1 MRRLCLYIWVVFFLC
16 SAGSSV
22 NAQLSCQL
30 NYYDFKTLG
39 AGNQNWDID
48 TDNDRRVFIANNH
61 GLVVIENSQSELH
74 QLGEFS
80 TIRSVS
86 YINDTLYTGSF
97 EDFGFWLSSEESG
110 LTYTSLAASL
120 PDPDM
125 NNDEIWKIIEHEGV
139 IYFHSFGSIYGYDGT
154 DVFRVD
160 KQGSFMF
167 LHKAGDRVFTQQ
179 IQGSLYELRDRT
191 LIEIRGSDFLNDE
204 EVKSVIK
211 WDSTTYLIGTT
222 SGIYEFENNSF
233 TKWDPTDSAFII
245 NNNLNTMI
253 KAGTKLIIGTILNG
267 LYIFDEEFNLLD
279 QINTD
284 NRLSNNTILT
294 LQEDKFGNAWVGLDK
309 GVTYIAFDL
318 PVQSYQQKSLDIG
331 SVYAAALFE
340 NELFV
345 GTNQGVYRFKPDKYG
360 VFGDRTLIPGS
371 QGQVWFLK
379 IYDEKL
385 YAGLNEGTF
394 VINDNSLEQVSGVF
408 GGYTLKK
415 AEGKHEGKLIQSTYS
430 DLLVY
435 TKNDDTWRES
445 HTITGFSAPI
455 RFLEF
460 DHLGNLWLGHTV
472 KGLFKVQPNMQ
483 FTTIETT
490 RKIGEASG
498 LPRITNRLFKL
509 DNRIMTSYRDS
520 LFQWD
525 TINERFVL
533 YSELDPFFTER
544 GTVKQILPAGDQ
556 QYWVIKSNELLLLE
570 VHFNTTRLIHRIIP
584 EMFDFDLV
592 ENYEH
597 VVALSDSLHLICL
610 DDGFSILD
618 LSLIDEANYSLPQVD
633 INTVEYL
640 ADNTV
645 KPTGRYLPVKSN
657 EISYRTNTI
666 SLSWSSSQSA
676 GIQPY
681 FQYKL
686 EGLDSEWSSWITD
699 TSKEFIS
706 LPSGEYRFE
715 VRSIGMNGT
724 VTEPAVYSFSIK
736 KPWYLSTASFVL
748 YFFMGSSIL
757 VVIRLYRSR
766 KRWLAVSEELEV
778 KHKAMQLEREQAEK
792 EIIKLTNEKLQNEV
806 EHKSAQLASNTM
818 AMMRKNNLLTTIKNE
833 LEKQKEEL
841 GSRFADHHYRKINK
855 LIDQGI
861 EDEHEWEVFEQL
873 YDQAH
878 GDFFKRL
885 KGSYPQLTPSDLRLC
900 AYLRMNLSS
909 KEIAPLLNISVRG
922 VEERRYRLRKR
933 LNLDTNVNLNELIMT
948 F

>member
-1 MRRLCLYIWVVFFLC
+1 MSRFTLHIWVVLFLC
-16 SAGSSV
+16 SLGGSV
-22 NAQLSCQL
+22 KAQLSYQL
-30 NYYDFKTLG
+30 NYYDFKSLG

-48 TDNDRRVFIANNH
+48 TDNNRRVFIANNH
-61 GLVVIENSQSELH
+61 GLIVIDNSQSELY
-74 QLGEFS
+74 QLDEFS
-80 TIRSVS
+80 TIRSVAF
-86 YINDTLYTGSF
+86 IDDTLYTGSF
-97 EDFGFWLSSEESG
+97 EDFGFWLPSANG
-110 LTYTSLAASL
+110 KLAYTSLAVQLSN
-120 PDPDM
+120 PEM
-125 NNDEIWKIIEHEGV
+125 NNDEIWKIVEHEGV

-160 KQGSFMF
+160 KEGSFMF
-167 LHKAGDRVFTQQ
+167 LHKVGDRVFTQQ
-179 IQGSLYELRDRT
+179 IQGNLYELRNRK
-191 LIEIRGSDFLNDE
+191 LIEISGSDFLNDE

-211 WDSTTYLIGTT
+211 WDSTKYLIGTT
-222 SGIYEFENNSF
+222 SGIYEFENNQF
-233 TKWDPTDSAFII
+233 TEWNSTDSELVI
-245 NNNLNTMI
+245 NNHLNTMI
-253 KAGTKLIIGTILNG
+253 KNGTKLIIGTILNG
-267 LYIFDEEFNLLD
+267 LYVFDHEFNLLD

-284 NRLSNNTILT
+284 NRLTNNTILT
-294 LQEDKFGNAWVGLDK
+294 LEEDKFGNVWAGLDK
-309 GVTYIAFDL
+309 GITYIAFDL
-318 PVQSYQQKSLDIG
+318 PIQSYQQESLDIG
-331 SVYAAALFE
+331 SVYTAALFE
-340 NELFV
+340 EGLFV
-345 GTNQGVYRFKPDKYG
+345 GTNQGIYRFKPDEND
-360 VFGDRTLIPGS
+360 VFTDRTLIPGS

-379 IYDEKL
+379 VYDKKL

-394 VINDNSLEQVSGVF
+394 VIKGNSLEQVSGVF

-435 TKNDDTWRES
+435 EKTGDTWRES
-445 HTITGFSAPI
+445 HTISSFSAPI

-472 KGLFKVQPNMQ
+472 KGLYKVQPNMQ
-483 FTTIETT
+483 LTNIETT
-490 RKIGEASG
+490 FEISEESG
-498 LPRITNRLFKL
+498 LPNITNRLFKL

-525 TINERFVL
+525 TINERFVPYL
-533 YSELDPFFTER
+533 ELDPFFTES
-544 GTVKQILPAGDQ
+544 GTVKNILPAGDQ
-556 QYWVIKSNELLLLE
+556 RYWVIKSNELLLLE

-592 ENYEH
+592 ENYEN

-618 LSLIDEANYSLPQVD
+618 LSTIDDVKYPLPNVN
-633 INTVEYL
+633 INSVEYL
-640 ADNTV
+640 AENSRRPD
-645 KPTGRYLPVKSN
+645 KRYIPVKGN
-657 EISYRTNTI
+657 EISYSTNTI
-666 SLSWSSSQSA
+666 SLSWYSSQSA

-686 EGLDSEWSSWITD
+686 EGLTPEWSSWTTN
-699 TSKEFIS
+699 TSMDFIS
-706 LPSGEYRFE
+706 LPAGEYQFE
-715 VRSIGMNGT
+715 VRSIGMDGT
-724 VTEPAVYSFSIK
+724 VTESAIYAFKVN

-748 YFFMGSSIL
+748 YFFMLSIIL

-766 KRWLAVSEELEV
+766 KRWLAVSEELEI

-792 EIIKLTNEKLQNEV
+792 EIIKLTNEKLQNEI

-818 AMMRKNNLLTTIKNE
+818 AMMRKNNLLNTIKNE
-833 LEKQKEEL
+833 LEKQKREL
-841 GSRFADHHYRKINK
+841 GDKLSDYHYKKINK

-861 EDEHEWEVFEQL
+861 EDEHEWEIFEQL

-885 KGSYPQLTPSDLRLC
+885 KEKYPQLTPSDLRLC

-933 LNLDTNVNLNELIMT
+933 LDLDTNVNLNELIMT